1 MRRAGRAGW
10 LLVLLGAGCAAALKE
25 PPPISSMAR
34 PDTGTVPASALLQE
48 AAEEYEKRPDRTA
61 VARSE
66 GLCLAAASADEASA
80 AGLVCAIRAKSWLA
94 EREKD
99 VPTRTELAV
108 SAVQAGQW
116 CLRREPSSPA
126 CKFWLAVALGLQA
139 RDKPSTVEDGLKR
152 MAQLLRE
159 AAAEAPLYDEAG
171 PDRALAILLLRA
183 PGWPL
188 GPGDVEEGLEAA
200 RKAVQLRPDFP
211 PNQLALAEA
220 LLKNGDRPRG
230 RAAAEKAIELARSK
244 PGSDSPDAPSWV
256 EDGKGLLAR

>member
-1 MRRAGRAGW
+1 MPGRRQLAVLT
-10 LLVLLGAGCAAALKE
+10 LLAAGCASALKE
-25 PPPISSMAR
+25 PPPLASLQRGAAG
-34 PDTGTVPASALLQE
+34 PGTPAALLEE
-48 AAEEYEKRPDRTA
+48 AAAAYGKRPDKEA

-66 GLCLAAASADEASA
+66 ELCLQAAQADEAA
-80 AGLVCAIRAKSWLA
+80 VDGLVCAMRAKSWLA

-99 VPTRTELAV
+99 VRVRTELAV

-116 CLRREPSSPA
+116 CLRREPGSSA

-159 AAAEAPLYDEAG
+159 AAKESPLYDEAG

-188 GPGDVEEGLEAA
+188 GPGDLEEGLEAA
-200 RKAVQLRPDFP
+200 RKAVLLRPDFP
-211 PNQLALAEA
+211 PNQLALGEA
-220 LLKNGDRPRG
+220 LLKNGDRAKG
-230 RAAAEKAIELARSK
+230 RAAAEKALELARS
-244 PGSDSPDAPSWV
+244 GTWAGSPDAPSWIA
-256 EDGKGLLAR
+256 DGKGLLAR